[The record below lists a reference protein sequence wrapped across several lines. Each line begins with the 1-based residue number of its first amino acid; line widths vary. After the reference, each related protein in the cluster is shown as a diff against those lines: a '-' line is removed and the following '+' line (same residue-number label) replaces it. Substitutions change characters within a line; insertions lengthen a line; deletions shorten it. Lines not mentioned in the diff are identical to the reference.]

1 MTNMSIAERL
11 GEDFLAQALHRDY
24 RHIPEAVD
32 VAGLMTWDDLD
43 RILTQ
48 HRLEPPRLRLARDG
62 KTLPL
67 SDYATP
73 VATRR
78 HTVWHRLQPAGL
90 HPLLADGA
98 SLALDGA
105 DQLHRPLARLAE
117 DLERTFRTDV
127 RANLYASWT
136 ATQGFGTHWDDHAV
150 LVLQLD
156 GAKRWRL
163 FGPTRPAPLFRD
175 TELPPEPPAEP
186 LADLVLHP
194 GDLLYVPRGWWHSVA
209 ADQGGPSLHVT
220 FGFEP
225 HTPVTLLDWLAEQLT
240 GHEEFRADLPL
251 LDNPDVQAATVRG
264 LRKLLLAELDDPQ
277 LLARYA
283 AAMDGRSVGRL
294 APSLPYVGGVP
305 ADPGLRVRL
314 TTARAVLTTTDDTVV
329 LAAAGS
335 EYEFAPAAE
344 PVLRPL
350 VDGLVLTLADLATAA
365 GLPVDDVAALIG
377 ELVVGQAAV
386 VGNLP

>member
-1 MTNMSIAERL
+1 MTNLSIAERL

-24 RHIPEAVD
+24 RHVSKAVD

-62 KTLPL
+62 QTLPL
-67 SDYATP
+67 SHYATP
-73 VATRR
+73 VSTRR

-127 RANLYASWT
+127 RANVYASWT
-136 ATQGFGTHWDDHAV
+136 PTEGFGVHWDDHAV
-150 LVLQLD
+150 LVVQLD

-163 FGPTRPAPLFRD
+163 FGQTRPAPLYRD
-175 TELPPEPPAEP
+175 TELPPEPPSDP

-194 GDLLYVPRGWWHSVA
+194 GDLLYVPRGWWHSA
-209 ADQGGPSLHVT
+209 SADQGGPSLHAT

-225 HTPVTLLDWLAEQLT
+225 HTPVNLLDWLAEQLISR
-240 GHEEFRADLPL
+240 EEFRTDLPL
-251 LDNPDVQAATVRG
+251 LDTPEAQAATVRG
-264 LRKLLLAELDDPQ
+264 LRKLLLAELDDPE

-283 AAMDGRSVGRL
+283 TAMDGRSVGRL

-305 ADPGLRVRL
+305 ADPGLRVRM
-314 TTARAVLTTTDDTVV
+314 TTARAVLTTTGDTVL

-350 VDGLVLTLADLATAA
+350 VDGQVLTLADLAAA
-365 GLPVDDVAALIG
+365 ADLDIAGIVALVG
-377 ELVVGQAAV
+377 ELVDGQAAA
-386 VGNLP
+386 VGNLL